1 MSKPIEY
8 ILLTNNTILIGKV
21 SFEGDIIDIE
31 DPYLMQSNGTEVLMF
46 PFLESILKQ
55 KLSTFRTNN
64 INVLSTIPVDKNDI
78 MDTYIKAIT
87 NIEIPEKK
95 IVV

>member
-8 ILLTNNTILIGKV
+8 ILLNNNSIIIGKV
-21 SFEGDIIDIE
+21 SFESDVIDIE
-31 DPYLMQSNGTEVLMF
+31 DPYLVQSNGVEVIIV

-55 KLSTFRTNN
+55 KIKNFRTSNS
-64 INVLSTIPVDKNDI
+64 NVLSTIPVDKNDI
-78 MDTYIKAIT
+78 LDTYLKAIT
-87 NIEIPEKK
+87 DIELPDKK